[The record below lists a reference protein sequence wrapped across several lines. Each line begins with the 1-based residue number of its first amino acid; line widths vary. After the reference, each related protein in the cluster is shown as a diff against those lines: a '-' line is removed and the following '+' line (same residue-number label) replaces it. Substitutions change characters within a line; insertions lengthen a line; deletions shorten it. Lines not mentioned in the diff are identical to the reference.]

1 MKKTFETTF
10 HTGGESEKFIRE
22 FESKRA
28 DYSIREVA
36 DLPVDELKAI
46 RKIFDQGI
54 CTFESPEK
62 VAV

>member
-1 MKKTFETTF
+1 MKKTFEINF
-10 HTGGESEKFIRE
+10 HTGRESEKFIRE
-22 FESKRA
+22 FEGKRA
-28 DYSIREVA
+28 DYLIRKVA
-36 DLPVDELKAI
+36 DLSVDELKAI